1 MSESKRVSRRRTAP
15 APTNSDDGFAD
26 WSNAI
31 AQLVQNLPV
40 AIFNL
45 IETLLRVEDEY
56 ETPQG
61 KGKGTGKKAK
71 RKRLSDGDLFAYG
84 GLLKQALEALR
95 YEVERNRKDAIALV
109 EHLRQY
115 LLEAGQRPDVNPK
128 TFFFVLLQFAV
139 AKVDIGGEL
148 RGFAEQLLGNLAES
162 SNVDDESSIQELTED
177 LKKLANS
184 LKGNPFA
191 IHAEVFEFTQALP
204 ADVRAMLV
212 TNVLAQKDVPGLR
225 DAALGWLLDD
235 AAEVRQTVAQFLEKD
250 AGNNS
255 GTTLRRMIALRN
267 WVPEADRPALDR
279 AIKAGQKKVACAS
292 WPSAKVLE
300 AYASG
305 YDGSGAQ
312 SVFMVVALG
321 RKRAL
326 ASLLFKQDIGVRD
339 AWTGCGC
346 TQAELSVT
354 LEALGMQMELLPV
367 PVEYAGAAIR
377 HFLGVNAQ
385 TGVLPPFG
393 LLDVAE
399 VAGLTNVNPAFQPV
413 DALLSSLC
421 AEIEPE
427 RTTPQAIAKALKASA
442 SWADNLGIVSS
453 WFEENDE
460 IDAILARG
468 RLTKAKRKAELLATQ
483 LQKRRH
489 WWAAQ
494 IAWTGYT
501 LKYTPYPSGWED
513 YVLVARE
520 LLGSRPLD
528 EFGIMNGIAEATLAN
543 STRRG

>member
-1 MSESKRVSRRRTAP
+1 MSESKRVSRRRP
-15 APTNSDDGFAD
+15 AAASTNSDEGFAD

-45 IETLLRVEDEY
+45 IETLLRAEDEH
-56 ETPQG
+56 EAPQG
-61 KGKGTGKKAK
+61 KGNGAGKKAK
-71 RKRLSDGDLFAYG
+71 RKRLSDDDLFAFG
-84 GLLKQALEALR
+84 GLLKQALEELR
-95 YEVERNRKDAIALV
+95 YEVESNRKDAIALM
-109 EHLRQY
+109 ERLRQH
-115 LLEAGQRPDVNPK
+115 LLEAGQRPDVNLK
-128 TFFFVLLQFAV
+128 TFFFVLQQFAV
-139 AKVDIGGEL
+139 AKLDIGGEL
-148 RGFAEQLLGNLAES
+148 RALAEQLLGNWAES
-162 SNVDDESSIQELTED
+162 SSAGDEPTIEELTKD
-177 LKKLANS
+177 LKKLAGAM
-184 LKGNPFA
+184 KGNPFA
-191 IHAEVFEFTQALP
+191 IHAEVFEFTLALP
-204 ADVRAMLV
+204 ADVRAALV
-212 TNVLAQKDVPGLR
+212 TSVLAQKDVPGLR

-255 GTTLRRMIALRN
+255 GATLRRMIALRN

-279 AIKAGQKKVACAS
+279 AIKASQKKVACAS

-312 SVFMVVALG
+312 SVFMVVAQG
-321 RKRAL
+321 RKRVL

-339 AWTGCGC
+339 AWVGSGS
-346 TQAELSVT
+346 TQAELSAT
-354 LEALGMQMELLPV
+354 LEALGTQMELLPV
-367 PVEYAGAAIR
+367 PLEYAGAATR

-385 TGVLPPFG
+385 AGVLPPFG

-399 VAGLTNVNPAFQPV
+399 AAGLTNVNPAFQPV
-413 DALLSSLC
+413 EALLSSLC
-421 AEIEPE
+421 AGIEPE
-427 RTTPQAIAKALKASA
+427 RTTPQAIAKALKTSA
-442 SWADNLGIVSS
+442 SWADKLGTVSS
-453 WFEENDE
+453 WFEANDE
-460 IDAILARG
+460 IDAVLARG
-468 RLTKAKRKAELLATQ
+468 RLSKAKRKAALLAMP

-489 WWAAQ
+489 WWAAL

-501 LKYTPYPSGWED
+501 LKHAPYPSGWED

-543 STRRG
+543 STGRG